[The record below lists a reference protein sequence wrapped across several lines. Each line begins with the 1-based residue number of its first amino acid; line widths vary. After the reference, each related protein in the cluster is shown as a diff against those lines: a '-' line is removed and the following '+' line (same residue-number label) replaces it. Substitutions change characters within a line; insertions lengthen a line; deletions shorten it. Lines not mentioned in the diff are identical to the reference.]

1 MRKFWILAALL
12 TTIST
17 TATAQLS
24 AVRKIFS
31 KTRDQRNEIILPKV
45 NGYNIYKA
53 DLHLHT
59 IYSDGD
65 VTPAIRVDEA

>member
-1 MRKFWILAALL
+1 MRRVNFWSSAILLVALAA
-12 TTIST
+12 SN

-45 NGYNIYKA
+45 NG
-53 DLHLHT
+53 
-59 IYSDGD
+59 
-65 VTPAIRVDEA
+65 